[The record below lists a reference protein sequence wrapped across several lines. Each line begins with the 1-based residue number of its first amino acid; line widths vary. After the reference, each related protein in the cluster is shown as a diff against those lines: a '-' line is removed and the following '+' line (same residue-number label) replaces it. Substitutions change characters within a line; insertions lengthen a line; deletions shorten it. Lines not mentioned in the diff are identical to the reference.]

1 MSSHLQ
7 TEPTI
12 WIGFIDIEQ
21 YQETEQEWSQLLSL
35 VEPKSELD
43 RMNRFRFRVD
53 AKRSCLGHVFMQYY
67 LMKHL
72 ELQNLSQVVFQRT
85 EKNKPYLV
93 RRCNQLTMSVHEAT
107 VIDFNISHGGDIV
120 LFGYV
125 SSGSSDVNEARVLG
139 LDVEKVHFR
148 LSKNVVNPYQDYL
161 DTMNSCFTAAEWRTI
176 LRPLREMRI
185 AEASDSG
192 NDDATMSNAELL
204 QLVDRAPQRIQQA
217 VMKNFFVYWTLKES
231 FMKATGMGVEIE
243 LQRMQFE
250 YSTEDLSRND
260 ACLVDFKPC
269 LRLDGRVL
277 PGWTFESCMID
288 EDHVASICIGPLKQI
303 ETAKVTSSH
312 LRQCMTSHLRGAS
325 IPHNSSLTS
334 SQQRLITGPFSSL
347 VKKVSV
353 EQVIAELAK

>member
-1 MSSHLQ
+1 MKKQYFLQATNEIMSSHPQ

-53 AKRSCLGHVFMQYY
+53 AKRSCLGHVFMRYY

-125 SSGSSDVNEARVLG
+125 S
-139 LDVEKVHFR
+139 EK
-148 LSKNVVNPYQDYL
+148 YL
-161 DTMNSCFTAAEWRTI
+161 LF
-176 LRPLREMRI
+176 L
-185 AEASDSG
+185 
-192 NDDATMSNAELL
+192 
-204 QLVDRAPQRIQQA
+204 
-217 VMKNFFVYWTLKES
+217 FFVS
-231 FMKATGMGVEIE
+231 V
-243 LQRMQFE
+243 
-250 YSTEDLSRND
+250 
-260 ACLVDFKPC
+260 C
-269 LRLDGRVL
+269 
-277 PGWTFESCMID
+277 
-288 EDHVASICIGPLKQI
+288 
-303 ETAKVTSSH
+303 
-312 LRQCMTSHLRGAS
+312 GA
-325 IPHNSSLTS
+325 LFY
-334 SQQRLITGPFSSL
+334 R
-347 VKKVSV
+347 
-353 EQVIAELAK
+353 